1 MSLEIISKKIA
12 TIVFTSK
19 LFFLSGL
26 LLLLGTF
33 SFAVVSYHL
42 SSPTPVSAQGN
53 PDALGPCPFNPR
65 QMCVFDEFGNVIDTV
80 SNFQDSVLPEEQRV
94 NEAREVKDIDQ
105 NSDVLGFNMW
115 DNAMVYTFQSV
126 TGGKDDDSVAFIP
139 ALTKGIA
146 LMYLSPPATTE
157 QYVAYLMDSAGMS
170 IAQPAYAQVGG
181 LGFSSLLPILD
192 TWAKFRN
199 LAYLFFVIVFVVI
212 GFMIMFRQKIGSQTV
227 VTVQQAVPQ
236 IIIAL
241 LAVTF
246 SFAIAG
252 LLIDL
257 MYLSMYLLLAV
268 FTTDDYSPTK
278 FFTGSL
284 FQIGGTLL
292 TSGTGQVAS
301 IINAFILDV
310 LGVGPARQV
319 LGAIGSL
326 TGAVV
331 FAIAVAIGLF
341 RLFFELLQTYIA
353 ILISIITAPIS
364 LMMGAIPGR
373 SHFSTWIKGLIGNL
387 AAFPTVLFVLLI
399 YDNLS
404 RSTLTSDGGG
414 GFLPPY
420 LGGTSGGEAVEGLIS
435 IGIIM
440 ILPTIVKESKK
451 AFGASGG
458 VFDQFSG
465 ALKDA
470 VGSGWKGGE
479 LIPGIG
485 ATNTANIPFFGSGK
499 SAFQQQVVRGS
510 AFAGGLAGAGT
521 AAFINRDQLGN
532 LARRDDRGQFI
543 RSKIFGSAERKSQ
556 EYGARSAMGLGN
568 KNLYKTTQERIAKNK
583 ENSK

>member
-1 MSLEIISKKIA
+1 MSLEIISKRIA

-26 LLLLGTF
+26 LLLLGSF

-65 QMCVFDEFGNVIDTV
+65 QICVFDEFGNMIDTV
-80 SNFQDSVLPEEQRV
+80 DSFT
-94 NEAREVKDIDQ
+94 NEVKAVKEAKEALINKEIDNNLTTHVD
-105 NSDVLGFNMW
+105 NSLKFTGTSIYLNIMGDEDYGEVALVPALG
-115 DNAMVYTFQSV
+115 
-126 TGGKDDDSVAFIP
+126 KSVA
-139 ALTKGIA
+139 
-146 LMYLSPPATTE
+146 YLFSTPPASTE
-157 QYVAYLMDSAGMS
+157 QYVAYLMNSAGVS
-170 IAQPAYAQVGG
+170 IAEPAYAQVGG

-257 MYLSMYLLLAV
+257 MYLSMYLLLVV
-268 FTTDDYSPTK
+268 FDSDDGNE

-284 FQIGGTLL
+284 FQIGGILL
-292 TSGTGQVAS
+292 TSGTGEVAS

-310 LGVGPARQV
+310 IDVPVAREVLGV
-319 LGAIGSL
+319 IGSL

-353 ILISIITAPIS
+353 ILISIITAPIA

-399 YDNLS
+399 YDNLT

-420 LGGTSGGEAVEGLIS
+420 IGGTSGGEAVQGLIS

-470 VGSGWKGGE
+470 VGTGWKGGE

-485 ATNTANIPFFGSGK
+485 ATNTANIPYFGSGK
-499 SAFQQQVVRGS
+499 DAARKATVGTS
-510 AFAGGLAGAGT
+510 AFAGAVGGAAAYGLPSLGSGNARNRALLGWQRGRTGVGART
-521 AAFINRDQLGN
+521 AMQTGEKMMFARDQERLKKQDEEREK
-532 LARRDDRGQFI
+532 ARKG
-543 RSKIFGSAERKSQ
+543 
-556 EYGARSAMGLGN
+556 
-568 KNLYKTTQERIAKNK
+568 
-583 ENSK
+583 